1 LKLPKKI
8 DFYLKDESLFNDA
21 SVIILLNM
29 AVDWYIHKQL
39 HIGAA
44 IGSFL
49 YSAGGGIILGSL
61 VAAALI
67 FLRQNGLRSEN
78 HLAS

>member
-1 LKLPKKI
+1 MPKKI

-39 HIGAA
+39 RIGAA